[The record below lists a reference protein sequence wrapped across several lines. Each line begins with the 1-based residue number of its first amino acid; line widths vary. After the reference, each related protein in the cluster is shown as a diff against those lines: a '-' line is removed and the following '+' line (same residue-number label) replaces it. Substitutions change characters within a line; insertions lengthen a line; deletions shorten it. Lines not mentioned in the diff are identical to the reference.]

1 MLAKLV
7 AWAPDR
13 GQAIARM
20 LGAIE
25 EFAILG
31 VTTNTAFLGDVVG
44 STRFADAAFTTT
56 TVEEHYA
63 DWSPNRKTD
72 VNLAAALAALAT
84 ISGRSTAS
92 PTADRL
98 DAADPW
104 QTLGAWRMGSDSNDD
119 GNG

>member
-13 GQAIARM
+13 DQAIARM

-25 EFAILG
+25 EFSILG

-44 STRFADAAFTTT
+44 STRFADGAFTTT

-63 DWSPNRKTD
+63 DWSPSRKTD
-72 VNLAAALAALAT
+72 ANFAAALAALAT
-84 ISGRSTAS
+84 VSGRSAAN
-92 PTADRL
+92 PAARRF

-104 QTLGAWRMGSDSNDD
+104 QTLGAWRMGSDSDD
-119 GNG
+119 HGNG